1 MQTDSQQHRLLLME
15 LLQRL
20 QFLLITLL
28 LQVAEAVASL
38 QVVVERV
45 VAYAVP

>member
-1 MQTDSQQHRLLLME
+1 MQTVIHLHLLQVMV

-38 QVVVERV
+38 QVVVVQV
-45 VAYAVP
+45 VAYAAP